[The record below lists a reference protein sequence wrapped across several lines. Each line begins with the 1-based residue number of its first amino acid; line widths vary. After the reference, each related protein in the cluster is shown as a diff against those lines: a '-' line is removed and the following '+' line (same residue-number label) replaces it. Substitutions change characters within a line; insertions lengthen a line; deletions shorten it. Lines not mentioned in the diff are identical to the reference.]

1 MGAEIIVSPSAWSVL
16 STNNPND
23 TADFINCWRA
33 FNITRAAENLV
44 CFVTSNLAGSGNAYL
59 YSIGNSMIV
68 NPEGKILYNAQNNEC
83 AHCQSVDLE
92 LIRRLKK
99 EYPIYNLDWFL
110 LCINDEINAATIK
123 ARPKSPVTTSGT
135 SLIVEKSIIKESAPI
150 AQCAPCSR

>member
-1 MGAEIIVSPSAWSVL
+1 MFSSFQMSLCFSAHQNSLFLCTAGTPPTGSWLHTTSYKTLIKMGAEIIVSPSAWSVL

-44 CFVTSNLAGSGNAYL
+44 CFVTSNLVGSGNAYL

-99 EYPIYNLDWFL
+99 EYPIYNLD
-110 LCINDEINAATIK
+110 
-123 ARPKSPVTTSGT
+123 
-135 SLIVEKSIIKESAPI
+135 
-150 AQCAPCSR
+150 